1 MLPVYLC
8 NSGTAEQRKGG
19 VALGP
24 GGGRR
29 GMGCAH
35 DVGQKV
41 ILVKTALVLQ
51 KKKPRLE
58 EDEHQ
63 VAIVTHSDEAIFN
76 A

>member
-8 NSGTAEQRKGG
+8 NSGSAEQRGG
-19 VALGP
+19 EVAVGP

-29 GMGCAH
+29 GTGCAH
-35 DVGQKV
+35 DVGHKV
-41 ILVKTALVLQ
+41 ILVKTALILQ